1 MRKKPLLIKIR
12 LEKVIVLVKCW
23 SKKKKKKREGLLV
36 IERKKKKIGYGRGG
50 P

>member
-23 SKKKKKKREGLLV
+23 SKKKKKREGLLV